1 MTGDGTDFALQ
12 SRAKC
17 ASVPTG
23 IAADGLP
30 VASGRREYRK
40 ATMMDHRLR
49 LTGRLSAACLLLALT
64 GCATTRFAPTY
75 CLQHDQMLPSEPEKV
90 GPKLTGRADEDTRI
104 LAGSAIRLRAWGRGL
119 ADILEHC
126 REPQH

>member
-1 MTGDGTDFALQ
+1 MTYW
-12 SRAKC
+12 SRPGSAREKLHFSAK
-17 ASVPTG
+17 SLLVPV
-23 IAADGLP
+23 ILAAGL
-30 VASGRREYRK
+30 S
-40 ATMMDHRLR
+40 
-49 LTGRLSAACLLLALT
+49 
-64 GCATTRFAPTY
+64 GCATTRYSTIY
-75 CLQHDQMLPSEPEKV
+75 CVGKDQTLPAEPPKV